1 MSASTRVNPAAAYT
15 NSDGVDTS
23 GHTHGVLF
31 SVMQLKAFV
40 IDCGATLAASG
51 GVNGALETV
60 LREVQPLMYE
70 STGTSGVIHV
80 IVDGHAVDAATLQ
93 ARIRAIGNRST
104 GSGDLF
110 TYDFTGATVAL
121 GTHIVVS

>member
-1 MSASTRVNPAAAYT
+1 MSASTRVNPVAAYT

-80 IVDGHAVDAATLQ
+80 IVDGHAVDAASLQ
-93 ARIRAIGNRST
+93 ARLRKVVAGVGGDST
-104 GSGDLF
+104 YG
-110 TYDFTGATVAL
+110 TEATNVTTVAAGSTL
-121 GTHIVVS
+121 TVA